1 MNWADIV
8 RQAWSD
14 YSEGD
19 AYADPVIC
27 EQGGMRM
34 QERLAWLA
42 SVCASLTDGDL
53 VEIGAY
59 EGLTTMQLVPIAKRF
74 RRRVIAIDP
83 WDGVQ
88 VGGEI
93 QYERFQENLHG
104 YEDVL
109 SIVRQ
114 RSQDA
119 TVVEMLKSIPLC
131 FVFVDGLHSYEAVQ
145 SDLAAVG
152 HCGGLVAV
160 DDCSWNEGI
169 RRAVR
174 ECGRDVLMNGRF
186 REAYVLPK
194 E

>member
-1 MNWADIV
+1 MNWADAV
-8 RQAWSD
+8 RHAWRD
-14 YSEGD
+14 YGEGGVF
-19 AYADPVIC
+19 ADPVIC

-42 SVCASLTDGDL
+42 SICASRTDGDL

-59 EGLTTMQLVPIAKRF
+59 EGLTTIQLVPIARRF
-74 RRRVIAIDP
+74 NRRVIVIDP
-83 WDGVQ
+83 WEGTQ
-88 VGGEI
+88 MGGDT
-93 QYERFQENLHG
+93 QYHRFTENMHG

-109 SIVRQ
+109 FVMRQ

-119 TVVEMLKSIPLC
+119 TVVEMLKSISLC

-145 SDLAAVG
+145 SDLAAVAQ
-152 HCGGLVAV
+152 CGGLVAV

-186 REAYVLPK
+186 REVYVLPK